1 MSKSSMI
8 SYLVCYS
15 VRPEAPFQEH
25 VLQRLPLELR
35 GIHRCTTHPTQ
46 HINSSTHRNCIRG
59 SRFNDYILDLEKKYS
74 PN

>member
-1 MSKSSMI
+1 MI
-8 SYLVCYS
+8 WYLVCYS

-25 VLQRLPLELR
+25 VLQRVPLELR
-35 GIHRCTTHPTQ
+35 GIHRRTALPIQ
-46 HINSSTHRNCIRG
+46 HINSLTHRSCIRG